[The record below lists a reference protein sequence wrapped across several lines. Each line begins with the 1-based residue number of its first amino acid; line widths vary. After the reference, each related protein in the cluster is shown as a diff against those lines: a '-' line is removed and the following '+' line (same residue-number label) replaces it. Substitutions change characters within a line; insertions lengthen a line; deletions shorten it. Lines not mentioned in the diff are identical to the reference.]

1 MNHAARQAALDHHPP
16 AVMPAGTLRLPEDPL
31 MLEFPDRHQI
41 ASPGLAMLSRTGLA
55 HLMRPGSGG
64 FAVVGICGRES
75 IFASARD
82 FA

>member
-1 MNHAARQAALDHHPP
+1 
-16 AVMPAGTLRLPEDPL
+16 

-41 ASPGLAMLSRTGLA
+41 ASPGFAMLSRTGLA

-64 FAVVGICGRES
+64 TTIVGICSRES

-82 FA
+82 FAWRYIIIQNGSGGAHEPIVRRHRFG